1 MTKHRRHKT
10 HLPAKFLFETPEENL
25 IAGILRQAWCDAFAG
40 KVENIYAQEHRNR
53 DRKEAVKMFEADCEN
68 EWRKS
73 LAYLTD
79 AIQIDEF
86 LLVEG
91 YFKYKGLIQATGKK
105 RPKPAEA
112 FDALLKILM
121 TRKGDTNE

>member
-10 HLPAKFLFETPEENL
+10 HLPEKFLFDTPEENL
-25 IAGILRQAWCDAFAG
+25 VAGILRQAWCDAFAS

-53 DRKEAVKMFEADCEN
+53 DRKEALKMFEADCADEL
-68 EWRKS
+68 RQS
-73 LAYLTD
+73 LSYLTD
-79 AIQIDEF
+79 AIRIDEF

-91 YFKYKGLIQATGKK
+91 YFKYKKLIQTTGKK

-112 FDALLKILM
+112 FDALLKILIN
-121 TRKGDTNE
+121 KGETK